1 MSKFKEYS
9 LSKSLDSNI
18 EMIKKIFNNNDD
30 TLIIRSFQ
38 NQHNNSLKCCIF
50 FIEGMVNNE
59 IINENIILPIV
70 ETSIPSIKSNFI
82 EYLQYQVIVSNN
94 LQKTDSIDQLIEA
107 VISGNTILFAE
118 NSLEAIII
126 DTKGW
131 QSRAIEEPIVE
142 RVLRGPREGF
152 TECIMVN
159 LALIRRKLRTSDLK
173 FEFTTL
179 GERTNT
185 KACICY
191 IEGLANEKILKEL
204 HKRLESISI
213 DGVLDVN
220 YINELVSDSPLSPF
234 ETTGSTERPDI
245 IAAKLLEGRIALVLD
260 GTPVVMTVPYLFIEY
275 FQSNED
281 YYLNYYFASIGRV
294 LRIFGFIASISIPA
308 VYLSLVAFHQEMIP
322 TPLIMSIYAARQG
335 VPFPTAIELIVLL
348 ITFEIL
354 REAGTRMPSYIG
366 QALSIVGA
374 LVLGSSA
381 VEARLVSAPI
391 VIVVGLSGIT
401 GLMIPK
407 IKSVSVT
414 MRFIFLFLSS
424 LLGLYGYIFGM
435 SALLIHLF
443 SIRSFGVPYMSN
455 LTSLHL
461 QELKD
466 TTIRSPWWYM
476 KDRPGSLSKNL
487 RRTSRG
493 QRQ

>member
-1 MSKFKEYS
+1 MSNFKEYN
-9 LSKSLDSNI
+9 LSKSLDTNI
-18 EMIKKIFNNNDD
+18 ETIKKIFNNDD

-38 NQHNNSLKCCIF
+38 SQHGDSPKCCIL
-50 FIEGMVNNE
+50 FINGMVNDE

-70 ETSIPSIKSNFI
+70 TSLTPPTKSSFI
-82 EYLQYQVIVSNN
+82 EYLQNQVIVSNN
-94 LQKTDSIDQLIEA
+94 VEKTDNIDKLIEA
-107 VISGNTILFAE
+107 VISGDTILFAE
-118 NSLEAIII
+118 NSLEGIII

-131 QSRAIEEPIVE
+131 PSRAIEEPLVE

-152 TECIMVN
+152 TESIMEN
-159 LALIRRKLRTSDLK
+159 LALIRRKLRTTDLK

-204 HKRLESISI
+204 HKRLKDISI
-213 DGVLDVN
+213 DGVLDSNYVN
-220 YINELVSDSPLSPF
+220 EIICDSPLSLF
-234 ETTGSTERPDI
+234 ETTGSTERPDTA
-245 IAAKLLEGRIALVLD
+245 AAKLLEGRIALVID
-260 GTPVVMTVPYLFIEY
+260 GTPVVMTVPYLFLEY

-281 YYLNYYFASIGRV
+281 YYLNYYFASVGRI
-294 LRIFGFIASISIPA
+294 LRISGFIATISIPA

-335 VPFPTAIELIVLL
+335 VPFPTVIQLIILL

-354 REAGTRMPSYIG
+354 RETGTRTPSYIG

-401 GLMIPK
+401 GLLIPK
-407 IKSVSVT
+407 IKSASVLL
-414 MRFIFLFLSS
+414 RFVFLIFSS

-435 SALLIHLF
+435 AALLIHLF

-455 LTSLHL
+455 LSSLHL

-466 TTIRSPWWYM
+466 TAIRLPWWYM
-476 KDRPGSLSKNL
+476 KDRPGSLTSNIK
-487 RRTSRG
+487 RASRG
-493 QRQ
+493 RRQ